1 MDIHYAKTSNH
12 SALHSLLKIYIRN
25 LHALPPKSKIF
36 RILHIYPPTHTCL
49 SALWISHST
58 LNFPFEQLCTT
69 SAYATG
75 PLSKCRYWSTN
86 SLISPLDTMKFIHSF
101 FIFFINSRSPGIY
114 KIFFTIHSPLTCC
127 NSLPLL
133 ACLEWPKESISLSNQ
148 SAQAS
153 SWMLFFFWNINF
165 DVLWLII
172 LAHRHAFFHF
182 DEMEFGTGGLNLF
195 PLTST
200 FILHLV
206 SSHNGIVYYFFS
218 RNVIVSSNST
228 IINPKFSNN
237 PMESQQDFIRILLL
251 QIYTST
257 VQNLSVETLVKF
269 HTPNWQQLVYS
280 LTTPLGDLSTNGGRF
295 ENLVS

>member
-1 MDIHYAKTSNH
+1 
-12 SALHSLLKIYIRN
+12 
-25 LHALPPKSKIF
+25 
-36 RILHIYPPTHTCL
+36 
-49 SALWISHST
+49 
-58 LNFPFEQLCTT
+58 
-69 SAYATG
+69 
-75 PLSKCRYWSTN
+75 
-86 SLISPLDTMKFIHSF
+86 MKFIHSF

-206 SSHNGIVYYFFS
+206 GSHNGIVYYFFS

-237 PMESQQDFIRILLL
+237 PMESQQDFIRIHSFTD
-251 QIYTST
+251 IYLHST
-257 VQNLSVETLVKF
+257 ESLCWNSGQV
-269 HTPNWQQLVYS
+269 PYS
-280 LTTPLGDLSTNGGRF
+280 
-295 ENLVS
+295 